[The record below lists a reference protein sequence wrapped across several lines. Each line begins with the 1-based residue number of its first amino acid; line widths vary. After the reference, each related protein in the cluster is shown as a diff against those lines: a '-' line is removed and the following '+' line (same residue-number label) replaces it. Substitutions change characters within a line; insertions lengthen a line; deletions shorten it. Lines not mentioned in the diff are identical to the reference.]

1 MLGQNG
7 SAGSVMS
14 ISVNYPSPVMVN
26 GYSCKNC
33 TDVDYAKKHID
44 PAHPKDGPYGVDAK
58 TSGKADAKAGVNAAA
73 NTNQSPAVT
82 FGGALSAIAN
92 TLAPGTPPS
101 ATQGLR
107 LDISA

>member
-1 MLGQNG
+1 
-7 SAGSVMS
+7 MS

-33 TDVDYAKKHID
+33 TEVDEAKRHID

-58 TSGKADAKAGVNAAA
+58 ASGRTDAKP
-73 NTNQSPAVT
+73 SPAVT
-82 FGGALSAIAN
+82 FGGALAAAVSPPAQGA
-92 TLAPGTPPS
+92 TPS

-107 LDISA
+107 LDVSV

>member
-1 MLGQNG
+1 MTT
-7 SAGSVMS
+7 
-14 ISVNYPSPVMVN
+14 VNYPSPITVN

-33 TDVDYAKKHID
+33 TDVDYAKRHID

-58 TSGKADAKAGVNAAA
+58 DHTPSTLTPK
-73 NTNQSPAVT
+73 PAIQ
-82 FGGALSAIAN
+82 FGGALAGVTQASN
-92 TLAPGTPPS
+92 TAQPPS